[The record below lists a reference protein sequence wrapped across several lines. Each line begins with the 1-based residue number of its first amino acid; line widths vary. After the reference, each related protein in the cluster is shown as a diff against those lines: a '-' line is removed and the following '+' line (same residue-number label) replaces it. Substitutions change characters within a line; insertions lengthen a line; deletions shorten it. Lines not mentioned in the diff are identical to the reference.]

1 MLVIPAIDIK
11 NGQCVRLRQG
21 DLNDDTVFSSD
32 LTAVADQWVEQ
43 GCKRLH
49 IVDLDGAVSG
59 EPVHLNSIHDICK
72 KHPQLAVQVGGGI
85 RNIETAKAYFDAGV
99 RYLILGTKAVN
110 EPEFIES
117 LTLNYPDKIIVGLD
131 AKDGYIAV
139 EGWTKTS
146 DKSVSEVAMW
156 FEMMRVAAIIYTDIS
171 RDGMLS
177 GVNLEATFELAKAT
191 RLPVIASGGIKDLDD
206 IRALAEL
213 PAPGVAA
220 AITGRAIYEGT
231 LDFTKAQELAMSLSS
246 VCRNGHTAK

>member
-1 MLVIPAIDIK
+1 MLIIPAIDIK

-32 LTAVADQWVEQ
+32 LIAVADQWVEQ
-43 GCKRLH
+43 GARRLH

-59 EPVHLNSIHDICK
+59 EPIHLQSISEICS
-72 KHPQLAVQVGGGI
+72 KHPELSVQIGGGI
-85 RNIETAKAYFDAGV
+85 RNTETAQAYIDAGV
-99 RYLILGTKAVN
+99 DYLILGTKAVN
-110 EPEFIES
+110 EPKFIES
-117 LTLNYPDKIIVGLD
+117 LTADYPNKIIIGLD
-131 AKDGYIAV
+131 AKDEFIAV

-146 DKSVSEVAMW
+146 DKKVIEVAKW
-156 FEMMRVAAIIYTDIS
+156 FESMQVAAIIYTDIA

-177 GVNLEATFELAKAT
+177 GVNVDSTFNLAKST
-191 RLPVIASGGIKDLDD
+191 RLPVIASGGIKNLED

-231 LDFTKAQELAMSLSS
+231 LDFRQALDLAKSISKS
-246 VCRNGHTAK
+246 

>member
-43 GCKRLH
+43 GCERLH

-59 EPVHLNSIHDICK
+59 EPVHLSSIREICQ
-72 KHPQLAVQVGGGI
+72 KHPKLVVQVGGGI
-85 RNIETAKAYFDAGV
+85 RNFSTAQAYIDVGV
-99 RYLILGTKAVN
+99 EYLILGTKAVN

-117 LTLNYPDKIIVGLD
+117 LTFKYPGKVIIGLD
-131 AKDGYIAV
+131 AKDGFIAV
-139 EGWTKTS
+139 DGWTKTS
-146 DKSVSEVAMW
+146 DKSVAEVAKW
-156 FEMMRVAAIIYTDIS
+156 FEAMKVAAIIYTDIS

-177 GVNLEATFELAKAT
+177 GVNIGATFDLANAT
-191 RLPVIASGGIKDLDD
+191 GIPVIASGGIKNLDD
-206 IRALAEL
+206 IRALAQL
-213 PAPGVAA
+213 PAPGVAG

-231 LDFTKAQELAMSLSS
+231 LDFRQAQELAMSLTSES
-246 VCRNGHTAK
+246 RDGRLRS